1 MARSIHRH
9 GEQMRVCVPDGEV
22 VGEFVGFG
30 PEGQLLVATGQRD
43 AVDGGRRARHAGAGL
58 GGSIVLLALDVGN
71 THTTIGVF
79 RENEILRRW
88 RLSTTRERT
97 VDELGILLSNLCQWS
112 QISPDDIGGVIVGSV
127 VPPIDG
133 ALKAAIATYLHA
145 EALFVA
151 PGIRSGMPLK
161 VETPQELGA
170 DRLCNAVAA
179 FAVHGGPCVV
189 VDFGTATTWEVVS
202 EKGEFL
208 GGVIAPGLEIS
219 AEALFSRAAKLP
231 RIELV
236 PPARVIGKA
245 TVDSIQ
251 AGLVYGYVGLVEGV
265 TRRVLAELGGGQGHR
280 HGRSCPGDR
289 PPHLA
294 VRRRRRR
301 PDPQGAAPPV
311 GAQPARSRM
320 NPEELEY
327 YRAVEDLF
335 ARLRGTPFLF
345 SPKDFALLRRWWSE
359 GVPLAAVAAGLGEV
373 FARRAEADGNPGLLA
388 LVLPTRGG
396 EAREAT
402 GDGLGRGGPDRWLG
416 GPQTSR
422 GAIDAP
428 GRGAAPGGG
437 AVERHGRRRRRAPRR
452 ASLGRDATRRGR
464 PGRGRRDPG
473 AVWR

>member
-1 MARSIHRH
+1 M
-9 GEQMRVCVPDGEV
+9 
-22 VGEFVGFG
+22 
-30 PEGQLLVATGQRD
+30 
-43 AVDGGRRARHAGAGL
+43 
-58 GGSIVLLALDVGN
+58 LLALDVGN

-79 RENEILRRW
+79 REKEILRRW
-88 RLSTTRERT
+88 RLSTTKERT
-97 VDELGILLSNLCQWS
+97 VDELGILLRNLCQWS

-179 FAVHGGPCVV
+179 FAEHGGPCVV

-245 TVDSIQ
+245 TVDSMQ

-265 TRRVLAELGGGQGHR
+265 TRRVLAELGGGKVIATG
-280 HGRSCPGDR
+280 G
-289 PPHLA
+289 
-294 VRRRRRR
+294 
-301 PDPQGAAPPV
+301 
-311 GAQPARSRM
+311 
-320 NPEELEY
+320 
-327 YRAVEDLF
+327 
-335 ARLRGTPFLF
+335 
-345 SPKDFALLRRWWSE
+345 
-359 GVPLAAVAAGLGEV
+359 LAAVIAHHTSLFDSVDDDLTLKGL
-373 FARRAEADGNPGLLA
+373 RLL
-388 LVLPTRGG
+388 
-396 EAREAT
+396 
-402 GDGLGRGGPDRWLG
+402 W
-416 GPQTSR
+416 
-422 GAIDAP
+422 
-428 GRGAAPGGG
+428 
-437 AVERHGRRRRRAPRR
+437 ERN
-452 ASLGRDATRRGR
+452 R
-464 PGRGRRDPG
+464 PGRE
-473 AVWR
+473 

>member
-1 MARSIHRH
+1 M
-9 GEQMRVCVPDGEV
+9 
-22 VGEFVGFG
+22 
-30 PEGQLLVATGQRD
+30 
-43 AVDGGRRARHAGAGL
+43 
-58 GGSIVLLALDVGN
+58 VLLALDVGN

-79 RENEILRRW
+79 REKEILRRW

-97 VDELGILLSNLCQWS
+97 VDELGILLRNLCQWS
-112 QISPDDIGGVIVGSV
+112 QLSPDDIGGVIVGSV

-179 FAVHGGPCVV
+179 FAEHGGPCVV

-245 TVDSIQ
+245 TVDSMQ

-265 TRRVLAELGGGQGHR
+265 TRRVLAELGGGKVIATG
-280 HGRSCPGDR
+280 G
-289 PPHLA
+289 
-294 VRRRRRR
+294 
-301 PDPQGAAPPV
+301 
-311 GAQPARSRM
+311 
-320 NPEELEY
+320 
-327 YRAVEDLF
+327 
-335 ARLRGTPFLF
+335 
-345 SPKDFALLRRWWSE
+345 
-359 GVPLAAVAAGLGEV
+359 LAAVIAHHTSLFDSVDDDLTLKGL
-373 FARRAEADGNPGLLA
+373 RLL
-388 LVLPTRGG
+388 
-396 EAREAT
+396 
-402 GDGLGRGGPDRWLG
+402 W
-416 GPQTSR
+416 
-422 GAIDAP
+422 
-428 GRGAAPGGG
+428 
-437 AVERHGRRRRRAPRR
+437 ERN
-452 ASLGRDATRRGR
+452 R
-464 PGRGRRDPG
+464 PGRE
-473 AVWR
+473 

>member
-1 MARSIHRH
+1 M
-9 GEQMRVCVPDGEV
+9 
-22 VGEFVGFG
+22 
-30 PEGQLLVATGQRD
+30 
-43 AVDGGRRARHAGAGL
+43 
-58 GGSIVLLALDVGN
+58 VLLALDVGN

-79 RENEILRRW
+79 REKEILRRW

-97 VDELGILLSNLCQWS
+97 VDELGILLRNLCQWS

-179 FAVHGGPCVV
+179 FAEHGGPCVV

-236 PPARVIGKA
+236 PPVRVIGKA
-245 TVDSIQ
+245 TVDSMQ

-265 TRRVLAELGGGQGHR
+265 TRRVLAELGGGK
-280 HGRSCPGDR
+280 
-289 PPHLA
+289 
-294 VRRRRRR
+294 VI
-301 PDPQGAAPPV
+301 
-311 GAQPARSRM
+311 
-320 NPEELEY
+320 
-327 YRAVEDLF
+327 
-335 ARLRGTPFLF
+335 
-345 SPKDFALLRRWWSE
+345 
-359 GVPLAAVAAGLGEV
+359 
-373 FARRAEADGNPGLLA
+373 
-388 LVLPTRGG
+388 
-396 EAREAT
+396 AT
-402 GDGLGRGGPDRWLG
+402 GGLAPVIAHH
-416 GPQTSR
+416 TSLFDSVDDDLTLKGLR
-422 GAIDAP
+422 LLW
-428 GRGAAPGGG
+428 
-437 AVERHGRRRRRAPRR
+437 ERN
-452 ASLGRDATRRGR
+452 R
-464 PGRGRRDPG
+464 PGRE
-473 AVWR
+473 

>member
-1 MARSIHRH
+1 M
-9 GEQMRVCVPDGEV
+9 
-22 VGEFVGFG
+22 
-30 PEGQLLVATGQRD
+30 
-43 AVDGGRRARHAGAGL
+43 
-58 GGSIVLLALDVGN
+58 VLLALDVGN

-97 VDELGILLSNLCQWS
+97 VDELGILLRNLCQWS

-161 VETPQELGA
+161 VETPQDLGA

-179 FAVHGGPCVV
+179 FAEYGGPCVV

-202 EKGEFL
+202 DKGEFL

-245 TVDSIQ
+245 TVDSMQ

-265 TRRVLAELGGGQGHR
+265 TRRVLAELGGGK
-280 HGRSCPGDR
+280 
-289 PPHLA
+289 
-294 VRRRRRR
+294 VI
-301 PDPQGAAPPV
+301 
-311 GAQPARSRM
+311 
-320 NPEELEY
+320 
-327 YRAVEDLF
+327 
-335 ARLRGTPFLF
+335 
-345 SPKDFALLRRWWSE
+345 
-359 GVPLAAVAAGLGEV
+359 
-373 FARRAEADGNPGLLA
+373 
-388 LVLPTRGG
+388 
-396 EAREAT
+396 AT
-402 GDGLGRGGPDRWLG
+402 GGLAPVIAHH
-416 GPQTSR
+416 TSLFDSVDDDLTLKGLR
-422 GAIDAP
+422 ILW
-428 GRGAAPGGG
+428 
-437 AVERHGRRRRRAPRR
+437 ERN
-452 ASLGRDATRRGR
+452 R
-464 PGRGRRDPG
+464 PGRE
-473 AVWR
+473 